1 MLSRER
7 KALIVLA
14 VVGCLLAPPDHRGPR
29 EPRRPAGSPSLTTAA
44 YGQTL
49 PASLRYSVVTERSEA
64 RYRVREQLAG
74 FDFPNDA
81 VGVTRAVTGGIAL
94 DDQGRP
100 RPEDSRFT
108 VDLRELKSDKDR
120 RDSYVRRNTLET
132 DRYPTVVFAPV
143 EVRGLRFPLPASG
156 TATFALV
163 GDLTVRD
170 ATRRVTWDATAS
182 FNGPEV
188 GIRARTTFRFED
200 FGLRVPR
207 VSVVLSVADDIRLE
221 VDLLLRRT

>member
-1 MLSRER
+1 MLSRGR

-14 VVGCLLAPPDHRGPR
+14 AVGVVGCLLA
-29 EPRRPAGSPSLTTAA
+29 AA
-44 YGQTL
+44 YGQAL
-49 PASLRYSVVTERSEA
+49 PASLRYGVVAERSEA
-64 RYRVREQLAG
+64 RYRVREQLVG

-81 VGVTRAVTGGIAL
+81 VGVTRAITGGIAL
-94 DDQGRP
+94 DDQGRL
-100 RPEDSRFT
+100 RPGDSRFT
-108 VDLRELKSDKDR
+108 VDLRELRSDKDR
-120 RDSYVRRNTLET
+120 RDGYVRRNTLET

-143 EVRGLRFPLPASG
+143 EARGLRFPLPASG
-156 TATFALV
+156 TATFELV

-170 ATRRVTWDATAS
+170 ATRRVTWQATAS

-188 GIRARTTFRFED
+188 ELRARTTFRFED